1 MFLLLLRMHIIQRLT
16 IKQQQA
22 AKLLKNNVFHG
33 EINENRK
40 LHESTTLRRLMNK
53 KTSHKPSRHIILS
66 KKKEIEL
73 VKFRVLLLSQEKTR
87 RVIIL
92 RNKTKIS
99 IKLYDDN
106 CIKSKIGLYNLKLKM
121 H

>member
-1 MFLLLLRMHIIQRLT
+1 MHIIQRLT
-16 IKQQQA
+16 IKQQQSA
-22 AKLLKNNVFHG
+22 TLLKNNVFHG

-40 LHESTTLRRLMNK
+40 LHQSNTLRRLMNK
-53 KTSHKPSRHIILS
+53 KSTLKPSRQIILS

-99 IKLYDDN
+99 IELYDDN
-106 CIKSKIGLYNLKLKM
+106 CIKSKIDFYILILKINLI
-121 H
+121 